1 MILFVYLDNSGS
13 DSSNDHLSVHLQ
25 QLGERLYPK
34 VSTYNTMTNSILY
47 KIYICL
53 SRFIQ

>member
-1 MILFVYLDNSGS
+1 MFFFIHQDNAVS

-34 VSTYNTMTNSILY
+34 VGTEISIKR
-47 KIYICL
+47 KIKFY
-53 SRFIQ
+53 F